1 MERAGKYVIPTRVF
15 TRVSYRRSLYNEVN
29 QKYMLFQLNIKN
41 IALITELNIEFEE
54 GLNVLT
60 GETGAGKSIIIEAID
75 LILGGYTT
83 SDLIRDGEISLIVEG
98 LFLLSPLEKE
108 LINNLN
114 PDLKIVDEE
123 GTLLIRREVNKKG
136 RNKCWVNQRLV
147 NLSLLQDIGNFL
159 VDLHGQHNHQSLLDT
174 SKHIDLMDS
183 LGGDKIIKHR
193 KELFEAYR
201 LWREKKKKLFQL
213 IRDREEN
220 LKRIDFLK
228 FQLEEIDK
236 ASLAKDEDK
245 ILEEEEMVLRNVE
258 KIIETMEKANFILY
272 EGGLEQSSVRDYLNE
287 VSKSLGEIASLD
299 RRIGK
304 MRDSLKEIGYQL
316 EDIINE
322 IEKYKDKIELNTQR
336 LKEVEGRLNLINS
349 LKSKYGST
357 IKEILQ
363 YRHKI
368 YQELEAINY
377 SEDEVENL
385 REDINSLENKIS
397 DISHNLSISRRKIAD
412 DLEEMVVRELD
423 DLNMKRCQFKVSINH
438 YEDDNGIEINS
449 KKYKIGPKGI
459 DDIEFMISPNVGEKM
474 RPLARIISGGEVSR
488 IMLALKSILS
498 EVDQVPTLIF
508 DEIDSGVGARLGEVI
523 AQKLRN
529 LSEKRQVIC
538 VTHLPQI
545 ACRARRHFYIEKYV
559 LNNQTG
565 IRLNE
570 MKGENQVKEIARM
583 LDGSQMSDI
592 TIQHA
597 QKMLNR

>member
-1 MERAGKYVIPTRVF
+1 
-15 TRVSYRRSLYNEVN
+15 
-29 QKYMLFQLNIKN
+29 MLFQLNIKN
-41 IALITELNIEFEE
+41 IALIKELNIEFEE

-60 GETGAGKSIIIEAID
+60 GETGAGKSIIIKAID
-75 LILGGYTT
+75 LILGSYAS
-83 SDLIRDGEISLIVEG
+83 SDLIKGGEDNLIVEG
-98 LFLLSPLEKE
+98 LFSLSPPEKE
-108 LINNLN
+108 SINNLN
-114 PDLKIVDEE
+114 PDLRIVDEE

-147 NLSLLQDIGNFL
+147 NLSLFQDIGNFL
-159 VDLHGQHNHQSLLDT
+159 VDLHGQHSHQSLLDT
-174 SKHIDLMDS
+174 SKHIDLMDN
-183 LGGDKIIKHR
+183 LGGDKIIKYR
-193 KELFEAYR
+193 KELFEVYR
-201 LWREKKKKLFQL
+201 SWREKRKRLFQL
-213 IRDREEN
+213 IRDREESV
-220 LKRIDFLK
+220 KRIDFLK

-245 ILEEEEMVLRNVE
+245 ILEEEEMVLRNAE

-287 VSKSLGEIASLD
+287 VSTNLGEITSLD

-304 MRDSLKEIGYQL
+304 MRDALKEIGYQL

-322 IEKYKDKIELNTQR
+322 IGKYKDKIELNTQR

-377 SEDEVENL
+377 SEDEVEKL
-385 REDINSLENKIS
+385 KGDINSLENKIS
-397 DISHNLSISRRKIAD
+397 NISHNLSINRRKIAD
-412 DLEEMVVRELD
+412 ELEGMVVRELD

-459 DDIEFMISPNVGEKM
+459 DDIEFIISPNAGERL
-474 RPLARIISGGEVSR
+474 RPLVRIVSGGEVSR

-529 LSEKRQVIC
+529 ISEKRQVIC

-559 LNNQTG
+559 LNDQTG
-565 IRLNE
+565 IRLKE
-570 MKGENQVKEIARM
+570 MKGEDQVKEIARM
-583 LDGSQMSDI
+583 LDGSQMSKI